1 MQYKAKVK
9 PEMQV
14 MTELKQQS
22 ENIFKQILLPVVS
35 CAPEP
40 QQCHFLLNNDLG
52 TVTWVPS
59 APPLKSY
66 CSDKHC

>member
-1 MQYKAKVK
+1 MQYKAEVK

-35 CAPEP
+35 SAPEP
-40 QQCHFLLNNDLG
+40 KQCHFLLNNNLG
-52 TVTWVPS
+52 IVTWPPP
-59 APPLKSY
+59 APPLKPY
-66 CSDKHC
+66 CSDKDC

>member
-1 MQYKAKVK
+1 MQYKAEVK

-35 CAPEP
+35 SAPEP
-40 QQCHFLLNNDLG
+40 EQCHFLLNNGLG
-52 TVTWVPS
+52 IVTWPLS
-59 APPLKSY
+59 APSLKPY
-66 CSDKHC
+66 SDKDC

>member
-22 ENIFKQILLPVVS
+22 ENIFKQTLLPVVS
-35 CAPEP
+35 SAPEP
-40 QQCHFLLNNDLG
+40 KQCHLLLNNGLG
-52 TVTWVPS
+52 ILT
-59 APPLKSY
+59 
-66 CSDKHC
+66 